1 MSAHAT
7 PTKPQRQNDSKVL
20 RNVLAIGGAAI
31 VIGLLPFISGL
42 VGALILYVI
51 ARPAHDRL
59 ARRIPARAAA
69 LFIALGVLTLLV
81 LAGAWLAAT
90 IVSEGQGALRNWRPD
105 ALVAWLQQ
113 TPLRVFDVSS
123 EVSNIGGS
131 MFGWFSGR
139 AFRFVGSAAMTTI
152 NIAIGF
158 FGLYYLLLDG
168 PELWSRVKRVLPL
181 DARISDLLATRFV
194 DVTEAL
200 LLGIVLTA
208 ALQGTL
214 VGIAFAIVGLAP
226 AVLWGFVTACVSVL
240 PLFGSALVWLPGTI
254 ALLIDHRPGAA
265 LFMMIIGAGVA
276 SNLDNLLRPLVYRR
290 ISGIH
295 PMLTFVGAFA
305 GVHLFGLVGALLGP
319 LILSYFF
326 EFVRAYEAESGLR
339 EPARDSPMEVLHP

>member
-1 MSAHAT
+1 MSAQVT
-7 PTKPQRQNDSKVL
+7 PPKVQAQSDSRLL
-20 RNVLAIGGAAI
+20 RNVVAIGGAAI
-31 VIGLLPFISGL
+31 VIGLLPFVSGL
-42 VGALILYVI
+42 VGALILYVL
-51 ARPAHDRL
+51 ARPAHERL

-69 LFIALGVLTLLV
+69 FVIAVGVLTLLV

-90 IVSEGQGALRNWRPD
+90 IVSEARAALADWHPD
-105 ALVAWLQQ
+105 TLAAWLRQ
-113 TPLRVFDVSS
+113 TPLRVFDFTS
-123 EVSNIGGS
+123 EVSNIEAS
-131 MFGWFSGR
+131 ILGWFGGR
-139 AFRFVGSAAMTTI
+139 AFTFVGSAAMTTI

-168 PELWSRVKRVLPL
+168 PALWERTKRVLPL
-181 DARISDLLATRFV
+181 DARISDLLAARFV

-214 VGIAFAIVGLAP
+214 IGVAFAIVGLAP

-240 PLFGSALVWLPGTI
+240 PLFGSALVWLPGTV
-254 ALLIDHRPGAA
+254 ALLVGHRPGAA
-265 LFMMIIGAGVA
+265 LFMLIVGAGLA

-326 EFVRAYEAESGLR
+326 EFVRAYETESGLR
-339 EPARDSPMEVLHP
+339 DPARDSPMEVLHP